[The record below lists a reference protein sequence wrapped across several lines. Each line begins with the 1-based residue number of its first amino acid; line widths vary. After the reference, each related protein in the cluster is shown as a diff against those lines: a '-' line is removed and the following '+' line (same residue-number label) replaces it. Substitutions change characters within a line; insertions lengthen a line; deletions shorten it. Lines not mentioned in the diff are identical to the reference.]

1 MSELLKAYSA
11 GFVREH
17 PGQAVPHVQSTLAKL
32 WLCRTPALGT
42 HRYRCP
48 ACEVEATVYNSC
60 GCSQCPRC
68 AGTKRAAWKDSTS
81 KLLLD
86 GVTYFQV
93 VFTMPDK
100 LSSLALGNRRAMF
113 GLLFRSAWS
122 ALRDTIA
129 DEQGFEAAAAMVL
142 HTWNQRLEPHVH
154 VHALVP
160 GGGPALGESS
170 RWVRSQRR
178 RGPRLPGAY
187 LVNADDLR
195 LRFRTTFLAG
205 LKRLHRKGK
214 LKLQGDWS
222 HLQSTAAFDEYLQ
235 PMEQVKWG
243 TFIQAPPVRAE
254 GQPESS
260 PEHVLK
266 YLARYMTGGPISDR
280 RLVSHKD
287 GKVTF
292 MARKGDEAGGSDEQ
306 VPVTLPGVE
315 FVRRWAMHIL
325 PKGMVKT
332 RRYGGFSNHHWKRYL
347 AECRDLLPPP
357 EPESSTAVIAD
368 TAETEPPTDNAAADD
383 PFAPKCPRCDQPM
396 QCVTYTDRPSWRDI
410 MSGPDRPKWYDDG

>member
-1 MSELLKAYSA
+1 MCT
-11 GFVREH
+11 
-17 PGQAVPHVQSTLAKL
+17 PWCQA
-32 WLCRTPALGT
+32 
-42 HRYRCP
+42 
-48 ACEVEATVYNSC
+48 
-60 GCSQCPRC
+60 
-68 AGTKRAAWKDSTS
+68 
-81 KLLLD
+81 
-86 GVTYFQV
+86 
-93 VFTMPDK
+93 
-100 LSSLALGNRRAMF
+100 
-113 GLLFRSAWS
+113 
-122 ALRDTIA
+122 
-129 DEQGFEAAAAMVL
+129 
-142 HTWNQRLEPHVH
+142 
-154 VHALVP
+154 
-160 GGGPALGESS
+160 
-170 RWVRSQRR
+170 
-178 RGPRLPGAY
+178 
-187 LVNADDLR
+187 
-195 LRFRTTFLAG
+195 
-205 LKRLHRKGK
+205 
-214 LKLQGDWS
+214 
-222 HLQSTAAFDEYLQ
+222 AAFDEYLQ